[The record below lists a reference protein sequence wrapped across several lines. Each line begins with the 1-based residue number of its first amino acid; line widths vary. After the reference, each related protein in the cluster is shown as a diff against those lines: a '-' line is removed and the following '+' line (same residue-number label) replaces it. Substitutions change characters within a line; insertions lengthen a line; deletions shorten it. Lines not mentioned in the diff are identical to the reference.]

1 MRAHPPP
8 PPPPPLPPPPPP
20 PPPRP
25 SYGSTSVSNASAR
38 PQTYAEPYG
47 KIQIP
52 SSSYSSA
59 GMSHRNTSSEQ
70 HYQQQSTSS
79 YVLPQTPRTD
89 VIERRRSSS
98 SMNVQSAS
106 HYDHNAASLSFLL
119 PALASVLWWHD
130 SIIIVQIFLFVVLVL
145 YSFDLINSRDGV
157 AMGVWIGA
165 LGMTIGSGYGTLLQV
180 DDNDVSGSTMILFL
194 LQLAVE
200 GMMFCS
206 WVSLDFS
213 FIPLIFVYR
222 FRWQFLC

>member
-1 MRAHPPP
+1 MRAPP

-20 PPPRP
+20 PPPPLRP
-25 SYGSTSVSNASAR
+25 SYGSTSSLNASR
-38 PQTYAEPYG
+38 PQTYVEPYG

-52 SSSYSSA
+52 SSSYSSG
-59 GMSHRNTSSEQ
+59 GMSQRNTSSEQ
-70 HYQQQSTSS
+70 HYQQQSTPS

-89 VIERRRSSS
+89 VTKRRKSS
-98 SMNVQSAS
+98 SMDIQSAS
-106 HYDHNAASLSFLL
+106 HYDHNVASLSFLL

-145 YSFDLINSRDGV
+145 YTLDLINSRDGV
-157 AMGVWIGA
+157 AIGVWIGA

-180 DDNDVSGSTMILFL
+180 DDNDVSGGTMILFL

-213 FIPLIFVYR
+213 FG
-222 FRWQFLC
+222 